1 LLVFDLEEEQ
11 LRRTYQVCRLGFGIT
26 AVALVA
32 ACFTSLVSLL
42 AFVQHELFLWV
53 HQSPLFQLLET
64 PIVWLSLF
72 GATLLWGR
80 WDHVSWQRR
89 AGLLLLMCLVD
100 LACWF
105 VEHGTTFGLE
115 NGNGGHEWLR
125 IELGQALG
133 WAEFALLSSLS
144 CAYLVHLGVE
154 QAREYDKSTRSMA
167 VTGALIWLLWF
178 CQQTDWAAGWPLRQA
193 RRGGLETMLL
203 WQGTTLIWAITLIHV
218 TALVIKA
225 TRQSTQVLEEMDR
238 YAEGHD
244 LLRSRSDSMQASDL
258 LKSQKHDDDSLD

>member
-1 LLVFDLEEEQ
+1 VFDLEEEQ
-11 LRRTYQVCRLGFGIT
+11 LRKTYQLCRIGFGIT
-26 AVALVA
+26 AIALVA
-32 ACFTSLVSLL
+32 ACVTSLVSLL
-42 AFVQHELFLWV
+42 PFVQRDLFLWIN
-53 HQSPLFQLLET
+53 QSSWYQGLET
-64 PIVWLSLF
+64 PIIWLSLI

-105 VEHGTTFGLE
+105 VKHGANLGLD
-115 NGNGGHEWLR
+115 NGHAGHEWFR
-125 IELGQALG
+125 SQLGEALG

-144 CAYLVHLGVE
+144 CDYLVHLGLE

-167 VTGALIWLLWF
+167 VTGAIVWMLFF
-178 CQQTDWAAGWPLRQA
+178 CQQTDWGAGWPLRQA
-193 RRGGLETMLL
+193 RRGGVETLLL

-225 TRQSTQVLEEMDR
+225 TRQSTFVLAEMDQ
-238 YAEGHD
+238 AADGHE
-244 LLRSRSDSMQASDL
+244 LLRSRSEYGNKPDPLKSERYDDIDSM
-258 LKSQKHDDDSLD
+258 

>member
-1 LLVFDLEEEQ
+1 VFDLEEEQ
-11 LRRTYQVCRLGFGIT
+11 LRKTYQLCRLGFGIT

-32 ACFTSLVSLL
+32 ACFTSLASLL
-42 AFVQHELFLWV
+42 AFVQRDLFLWLN
-53 HQSPLFQLLET
+53 QSPLYQWLET
-64 PIVWLSLF
+64 PIVWLSLV

-105 VEHGTTFGLE
+105 VKHGANLGLD
-115 NGNGGHEWLR
+115 NAHGHEWLR
-125 IELGQALG
+125 VELGEALG

-144 CAYLVHLGVE
+144 CDYLVHLGVE

-167 VTGALIWLLWF
+167 VTGALIWMLFF
-178 CQQTDWAAGWPLRQA
+178 CQQTDWGAGWPLRQA
-193 RRGGLETMLL
+193 RRGGLETLL
-203 WQGTTLIWAITLIHV
+203 LLQGTTLIWAITLIHV

-225 TRQSTQVLEEMDR
+225 TRQSTFVLAEMDR
-238 YAEGHD
+238 DADGHE
-244 LLRSRSDSMQASDL
+244 LLRSRSEPSKGSEKRQSEWY
-258 LKSQKHDDDSLD
+258 DDSDAQ

>member
-11 LRRTYQVCRLGFGIT
+11 LRKTYHLCRLGFGIT

-42 AFVQHELFLWV
+42 AFVQRDLALWV
-53 HQSPLFQLLET
+53 HQAPWFQWLET
-64 PIVWLSLF
+64 PIVWLSLI

-80 WDHVSWQRR
+80 WDHLSWQRR

-105 VEHGTTFGLE
+105 IKHGGTMGLD

-125 IELGQALG
+125 VELGAALG

-144 CAYLVHLGVE
+144 CDYLVHLGVE

-167 VTGALIWLLWF
+167 VTGALIWMLFF
-178 CQQTDWAAGWPLRQA
+178 CQQTDWGAGWPLRHA
-193 RRGGLETMLL
+193 RRGGLEALL
-203 WQGTTLIWAITLIHV
+203 LHQGTTLLWAITLIHV

-225 TRQSTQVLEEMDR
+225 TRQSTRVLEEMD
-238 YAEGHD
+238 GDTDGQD
-244 LLRSRSDSMQASDL
+244 LLRSRSDSGQATEL
-258 LKSQKHDDDSLD
+258 LQSQRQDDARPR

>member
-11 LRRTYQVCRLGFGIT
+11 LRKTYQLCRLGFGIT

-32 ACFTSLVSLL
+32 ACFTSLASLL
-42 AFVQHELFLWV
+42 ALVQRDLALWLNE
-53 HQSPLFQLLET
+53 SMLFQWLET
-64 PIVWLSLF
+64 PIIWLSLV

-105 VEHGTTFGLE
+105 VKHGASLGLDH
-115 NGNGGHEWLR
+115 GHGAHDWLR
-125 IELGQALG
+125 IELGEALG

-144 CAYLVHLGVE
+144 CDYLVHLGVE
-154 QAREYDKSTRSMA
+154 QARDYDKSTRSMA
-167 VTGALIWLLWF
+167 VTGALIWMLFF
-178 CQQTDWAAGWPLRQA
+178 CQQTDWGAGWPLRQA
-193 RRGGLETMLL
+193 RRGGLETLL
-203 WQGTTLIWAITLIHV
+203 LLQGTTLIWAITLIHV

-225 TRQSTQVLEEMDR
+225 TRQSTFVLAEMDR
-238 YAEGHD
+238 DADAHD
-244 LLRSRSDSMQASDL
+244 LLRSRSEPAKASEPRRSDRY
-258 LKSQKHDDDSLD
+258 DDF